1 MANQIRPLPGSELRR
16 ECRPEE
22 LGFNSTEELPDLEGV
37 VGQERALRA
46 IGFGIEIK
54 SVGYHM
60 YALGPIG
67 TGKTTTVRK
76 FLEQDAA
83 GKPAPDDWLY
93 VNNFQNPD
101 KPKALRMSQGCGS
114 GFRNDMDQFV
124 EGLKSEVP
132 RSFEEKEYAQE
143 QQQLQQD
150 YQRRAKELFQQLEA
164 DVRESGFGLMQTP
177 QGIMLAPLSDDEMM
191 TPDQL
196 AQLPE
201 KRRRQ
206 IEARQEELERETRET
221 MRQAE
226 QLQKEGRERSR
237 ELDRRVI
244 AMAVDSRLN
253 ELKERYRDFPEI
265 SGFLGE
271 VRKSLLHNVE
281 AFKHLNQLEQASGQE
296 QMLLAQMQ
304 GGQTPSF
311 DEYRV
316 NLVVDN
322 SHAVGAPVVEE
333 SHPTVPNLIG
343 RIEHQGQFGT
353 LVTNY
358 RLIKGGALHRA
369 NGGYLMLDAVELL
382 TKPAAWQFLK
392 RALKSRKIVIEG
404 INEAMGA
411 LTTRTLQPE
420 PIPLETKV
428 IVIGDPMIYSLLY
441 QHDPEFQELFKVKAD
456 FETRMDW
463 SPDNMHRYARF
474 VGTVCREEGL
484 RHFDPSGVA
493 RVVEF
498 GGRMASHRDKLAIKF
513 GDIVDLLRQSSYWAG
528 VNGNAL
534 VLGSDVKQ
542 AVDEQIFRGNRV
554 EKRLQEMIEEGAILI
569 DTRGKRA
576 GQINGLAVL
585 SAGDYS
591 FGHPSRITARTYA
604 GSEGVVN
611 IDRESKLGGPLH
623 NKGSMIL
630 AGYLGGRYAH
640 DMPLSL
646 SATLTFEQLYSG
658 VEGDSASSAELFA
671 LLSALTNLP
680 LRQDLAVTGSVNQ
693 HGEIQ
698 AIGGVNEKVEGFFSV
713 CRMTG
718 LTGKQGV
725 VIPQSNVRHLMLR
738 DEVVEA
744 VEAGDFHIYP
754 ITTVD
759 EGIGL
764 LCERDAGDL
773 QEDGTYPEDTVNSLV
788 KQAVRDM
795 AEIGRKFASS

>member
-1 MANQIRPLPGSELRR
+1 MANQIQPLPASELRR
-16 ECRPEE
+16 ECRPED
-22 LGFNSTEELPDLEGV
+22 LGFSSTEELPVLEGI

-54 SVGYHM
+54 SIGYHM

-101 KPKALRMSQGCGS
+101 KPRALRMSPGCGS

-143 QQQLQQD
+143 QQRLQQD
-150 YQRRAKELFQQLEA
+150 YQRRAKELFQQLEV

-177 QGIMLAPLSDDEMM
+177 QGIILAPLSDGEMM
-191 TPDQL
+191 TPDAL

-201 KRRRQ
+201 KHRRE
-206 IEARQEELERETRET
+206 IENRQEELERETRET

-237 ELDRRVI
+237 ELDRRAI

-265 SGFLGE
+265 SSFLQE
-271 VRKSLLHNVE
+271 VRESLLHNVG
-281 AFKHLNQLEQASGQE
+281 AFKHLNQMEQASGQE

-358 RLIKGGALHRA
+358 RLIKAGALHRA
-369 NGGYLMLDAVELL
+369 NSGYLMLDAVELL

-392 RALKSRKIVIEG
+392 RALKSRKVVIEG

-428 IVIGDPMIYSLLY
+428 IIIGDPMIYSLLY

-463 SPDNMHRYARF
+463 SPDNLHRYAQF
-474 VGTVCREEGL
+474 IGTVCREEGL

-493 RVVEF
+493 KVVEF
-498 GGRMASHRDKLAIKF
+498 GGRLASHRDKLATKF

-528 VNGNAL
+528 VTDSPL
-534 VLGSDVKQ
+534 IRGSDVKK
-542 AVDEQIFRGNRV
+542 AVDEQIFRGNRI

-569 DTRGKRA
+569 DTRGSRA

-671 LLSALTNLP
+671 LLSSLTDLP

-698 AIGGVNEKVEGFFSV
+698 AIGGG
-713 CRMTG
+713 
-718 LTGKQGV
+718 Q
-725 VIPQSNVRHLMLR
+725 
-738 DEVVEA
+738 
-744 VEAGDFHIYP
+744 
-754 ITTVD
+754 
-759 EGIGL
+759 
-764 LCERDAGDL
+764 
-773 QEDGTYPEDTVNSLV
+773 
-788 KQAVRDM
+788 
-795 AEIGRKFASS
+795 

>member
-1 MANQIRPLPGSELRR
+1 M
-16 ECRPEE
+16 
-22 LGFNSTEELPDLEGV
+22 F
-37 VGQERALRA
+37 
-46 IGFGIEIK
+46 
-54 SVGYHM
+54 
-60 YALGPIG
+60 
-67 TGKTTTVRK
+67 
-76 FLEQDAA
+76 
-83 GKPAPDDWLY
+83 
-93 VNNFQNPD
+93 
-101 KPKALRMSQGCGS
+101 
-114 GFRNDMDQFV
+114 
-124 EGLKSEVP
+124 EGLKGEVP
-132 RSFEEKEYAQE
+132 HSFEEKDYARE
-143 QQQLQQD
+143 QQNIQQD
-150 YQRRAKELFQQLEA
+150 YQRRAKELFQQLETH
-164 DVRESGFGLMQTP
+164 VRDSGFGLMQTP
-177 QGIMLAPLSDDEMM
+177 QGLMLAPLSDGEMM
-191 TPDQL
+191 TPDRMARL
-196 AQLPE
+196 SE
-201 KRRRQ
+201 RRRGA
-206 IEARQEELERETRET
+206 IEKRQEELEQETREI

-244 AMAVDSRLN
+244 ALAVDSRLN
-253 ELKERYRDFPEI
+253 ELKERYREFSEVT
-265 SGFLGE
+265 GFLDE
-271 VRKSLLHNVE
+271 VRESLLHNVE
-281 AFKHLNQLEQASGQE
+281 AFKHLNQMEQASGQE
-296 QMLLAQMQ
+296 QILMAQM

-322 SHAVGAPVVEE
+322 SQAVGAPVVDET
-333 SHPTVPNLIG
+333 HPTVPNLIG

-392 RALKSRKIVIEG
+392 RALKSREVVIEG

-420 PIPLETKV
+420 PIPLDTKV
-428 IVIGDPMIYSLLY
+428 IIIGDPMIYSLLY
-441 QHDPEFQELFKVKAD
+441 QQDPDFQELFKVKAD

-463 SPDNMHRYARF
+463 SPENLNQYAHF
-474 VGTVCREEGL
+474 IGTVCREEGL
-484 RHFDPSGVA
+484 RHFDASGVA
-493 RVVEF
+493 KVVEF
-498 GGRMASHRDKLAIKF
+498 GGRLASHRNKLATKF

-528 VNGNAL
+528 VNGNSL
-534 VLGSDVKQ
+534 VGGSDVRQ
-542 AVDEQIFRGNRV
+542 AVDEQIYRGNRI

-569 DTRGKRA
+569 DTRGRTA
-576 GQINGLAVL
+576 GQINGLSVM
-585 SAGDYS
+585 SVGDYS
-591 FGHPSRITARTYA
+591 FGRPSRITARTYA

-611 IDRESKLGGPLH
+611 IDRETKLGGPLH

-640 DMPLSL
+640 DLPLSL

-671 LLSALTNLP
+671 LLSSLTNLP

-698 AIGGVNEKVEGFFSV
+698 AIGGVNEKIEGFFSV
-713 CRMTG
+713 CRMEG
-718 LTGKQGV
+718 LTGEQGV
-725 VIPQSNVRHLMLR
+725 VIPQANVRHLMLR
-738 DEVVEA
+738 EEVVEA

-764 LCERDAGDL
+764 LSGRDPGALGD
-773 QEDGTYPEDTVNSLV
+773 DGSYPEGTINALA
-788 KQAVRDM
+788 KEAVRDM
-795 AEIGRKFASS
+795 AEISRNYANH

>member
-1 MANQIRPLPGSELRR
+1 MTDQIRQLPASELRR
-16 ECRPEE
+16 ECLPET
-22 LGFNSTEELPDLEGV
+22 FSFDSTRELPDLEGV
-37 VGQERALRA
+37 VGQGRALRA

-54 SVGYHM
+54 SIGYHM

-93 VNNFQNPD
+93 VNNFKSPD
-101 KPKALRMSQGCGS
+101 KPRALRMSPGCGS
-114 GFRNDMDQFV
+114 GFRDDMDQFV

-132 RSFEEKEYAQE
+132 RSFEEKEYAQD
-143 QQQLQQD
+143 QQRIRQD
-150 YQRRAKELFQQLEA
+150 YQRRAKELFQQLEGHTHQ
-164 DVRESGFGLMQTP
+164 SGFGIMQTP
-177 QGIMLAPLSDDEMM
+177 QGIMLVPLSDGEMM
-191 TPDQL
+191 TPDRMARL
-196 AQLPE
+196 SENRRAAIE
-201 KRRRQ
+201 K
-206 IEARQEELERETRET
+206 RQEELERETRET

-226 QLQKEGRERSR
+226 QFQREGREKAR

-253 ELKERYRDFPEI
+253 ELKERYSDFPEI
-265 SGFLGE
+265 TGFLQE
-271 VRKSLLHNVE
+271 VRESLLHNVE
-281 AFKHLNQLEQASGQE
+281 AFKRLNQMEQASGQE
-296 QMLLAQMQ
+296 QMLIAQMQ

-369 NGGYLMLDAVELL
+369 NGGYLMLDALELL

-428 IVIGDPMIYSLLY
+428 IVIGDPMIYALLY
-441 QHDPEFQELFKVKAD
+441 QHDPDFQELFKVKAD

-463 SPDNMHRYARF
+463 SPENLDRYARF
-474 VGTVCREEGL
+474 IGTVCREEGL
-484 RHFDPSGVA
+484 RHFEPSGVA
-493 RVVEF
+493 KIVEF
-498 GGRMASHRDKLAIKF
+498 GGRLASDRDKLATKF
-513 GDIVDLLRQSSYWAG
+513 GEIVDLLRQSSYWAG
-528 VNGNAL
+528 VNENPL
-534 VLGSDVKQ
+534 VRGSDVKQ
-542 AVDEQIFRGNRV
+542 AVDEQIFRDNRV
-554 EKRLQEMIEEGAILI
+554 EQRLQEMIAEGAILI
-569 DTRGKRA
+569 DTRGRTA
-576 GQINGLAVL
+576 GQINGLSVM

-611 IDRESKLGGPLH
+611 IDRETKLGGPLH

-640 DMPLSL
+640 DTPLSL

-671 LLSALTNLP
+671 LLSSLTDLP

-698 AIGGVNEKVEGFFSV
+698 AIGGVNEKIEGFFSV
-713 CRMTG
+713 CRMEG
-718 LTGKQGV
+718 LTGQQGV
-725 VIPQSNVRHLMLR
+725 VIPRANVRHLMLR
-738 DEVVEA
+738 EGVVEA
-744 VEAGDFHIYP
+744 VRAGDFHIYP
-754 ITTVD
+754 IASVD

-764 LCERDAGDL
+764 LSGRDPGRPRA
-773 QEDGTYPEDTVNSLV
+773 DGSYPEGTINALAR
-788 KQAVRDM
+788 QAVRDM
-795 AEIGRKFASS
+795 AEIGRQFSRP